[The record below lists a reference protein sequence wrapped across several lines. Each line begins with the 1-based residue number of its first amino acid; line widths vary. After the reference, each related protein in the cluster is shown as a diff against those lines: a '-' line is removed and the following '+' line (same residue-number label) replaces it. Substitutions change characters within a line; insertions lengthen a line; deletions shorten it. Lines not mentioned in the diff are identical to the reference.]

1 MSVRVPRPRATMS
14 PLNLPPS
21 RRRETGDSPR
31 ATTEKTLQFRH
42 GIAEMMQVY
51 LYLEDVGVTFKELEA
66 MRATVTSTLLLDV
79 VGLMI
84 EERDCGNGEKG

>member
-1 MSVRVPRPRATMS
+1 
-14 PLNLPPS
+14 
-21 RRRETGDSPR
+21 
-31 ATTEKTLQFRH
+31 
-42 GIAEMMQVY
+42 MMQVY

-84 EERDCGNGEKG
+84 EERDCGNGGKG